1 MKKKTLIFFIVLVAL
16 SLIVAGC
23 GSGQNQSGNQQ
34 GGQTGDQEQI
44 TMRVGADVTFPPFE
58 MVVDG
63 QVTGFDIDLIKAIA
77 EVENIKIEGDIQT
90 MDFQGLIPAIQTN
103 SIDVAVAGITIRED
117 RAKQVDFS
125 KPYYHSGITLLVRA
139 DSDIQGVEDL
149 QGKTIAV
156 KLGTTGDIMFSDK
169 EGITIKR
176 FNNIDEA
183 YRELENGGADAVPF
197 DNPIHQHYLNT
208 TGKGKVKVVGELLTG
223 EDYGI
228 AVSKNRPELLEKIN
242 SGLDKLIENGE
253 YEKIY
258 RKYFSDDYGLV
269 NK

>member
-1 MKKKTLIFFIVLVAL
+1 MMKKKLALIIAVVFLVLT
-16 SLIVAGC
+16 VAGC
-23 GSGQNQSGNQQ
+23 GSNQNQNAGDQGQNQG
-34 GGQTGDQEQI
+34 EEKV

-58 MVVDG
+58 MVING
-63 QVTGFDIDLIKAIA
+63 EVTGFDIDLIKAIA
-77 EVENIKIEGDIQT
+77 EVENIEIVGDIQT
-90 MDFQGLIPAIQTN
+90 MDFQGLIPALQTN

-117 RAKQVDFS
+117 RAKQVNFS

-149 QGKTIAV
+149 KGKTVAV
-156 KLGTTGDIMFSDK
+156 KLGTTGDIMFSEM
-169 EGITIKR
+169 EGITVKR

-183 YRELENGGADAVPF
+183 YRELINGGADAVPF
-197 DNPIHQHYLNT
+197 DNPVHQHYINT
-208 TGKGKVKVVGELLTG
+208 EGKGKVKVVGELLTG

-228 AVSKNRPELLEKIN
+228 AVSKSRPDLLEKIN
-242 SGLDKLIENGE
+242 SGLDKLIESGK
-253 YEKIY
+253 YEEIY

>member
-1 MKKKTLIFFIVLVAL
+1 MRKKTLVLFIMLIVL
-16 SLIVAGC
+16 SLVVVGC
-23 GSGQNQSGNQQ
+23 GSDQKQNNDQQ
-34 GGQTGDQEQI
+34 GGQTGDQEQL

-63 QVTGFDIDLIKAIA
+63 KVTGFDIDLIKAIA
-77 EVENIKIEGDIQT
+77 EVENIKIEGEIQT

-139 DSDIQGVEDL
+139 DSDIKGVEDL

-197 DNPIHQHYLNT
+197 DNPIHQHYINT
-208 TGKGKVKVVGELLTG
+208 KGQGKVKVVGELLTG

-228 AVSKNRPELLEKIN
+228 AVSKNRPDLLERIN
-242 SGLDKLIENGE
+242 AGLDKLIESGE

-269 NK
+269 SK